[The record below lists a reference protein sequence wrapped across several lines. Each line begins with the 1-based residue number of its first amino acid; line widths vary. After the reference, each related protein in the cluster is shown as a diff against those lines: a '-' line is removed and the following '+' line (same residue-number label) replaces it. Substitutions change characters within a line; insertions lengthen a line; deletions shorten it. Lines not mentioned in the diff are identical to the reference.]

1 MPVIRALCVGYIEL
15 IRGVPL
21 ISVLFMASVMLPLF
35 LPSGVTIDKM
45 VRAQL
50 AIVMFAAAYLAEVV
64 RGGLQAIP
72 RGQYDAAHALA
83 LPYWRRTW
91 LIILPQALR
100 ISVPPLVNTFI
111 ALFKDTSLVLIIGLF
126 DLLST
131 IKISLTE
138 PAWNGF
144 GIEAYV
150 FASLVYFAF
159 CFAMSRYS
167 KSFERR

>member
-1 MPVIRALCVGYIEL
+1 
-15 IRGVPL
+15 
-21 ISVLFMASVMLPLF
+21 
-35 LPSGVTIDKM
+35 
-45 VRAQL
+45 
-50 AIVMFAAAYLAEVV
+50 
-64 RGGLQAIP
+64 
-72 RGQYDAAHALA
+72 
-83 LPYWRRTW
+83 
-91 LIILPQALR
+91 
-100 ISVPPLVNTFI
+100 
-111 ALFKDTSLVLIIGLF
+111 VLIIGLF

-167 KSFERR
+167 RSFERS

>member
-1 MPVIRALCVGYIEL
+1 
-15 IRGVPL
+15 
-21 ISVLFMASVMLPLF
+21 
-35 LPSGVTIDKM
+35 
-45 VRAQL
+45 
-50 AIVMFAAAYLAEVV
+50 
-64 RGGLQAIP
+64 
-72 RGQYDAAHALA
+72 
-83 LPYWRRTW
+83 
-91 LIILPQALR
+91 
-100 ISVPPLVNTFI
+100 VPPLVNTFI

-167 KSFERR
+167 KSFERS

>member
-1 MPVIRALCVGYIEL
+1 MLSNKAKRIIWLLVGGMVLACVPSLATPLPPVD
-15 IRGVPL
+15 PN
-21 ISVLFMASVMLPLF
+21 
-35 LPSGVTIDKM
+35 
-45 VRAQL
+45 
-50 AIVMFAAAYLAEVV
+50 
-64 RGGLQAIP
+64 
-72 RGQYDAAHALA
+72 
-83 LPYWRRTW
+83 
-91 LIILPQALR
+91 
-100 ISVPPLVNTFI
+100 LVNTFI